1 MLATIVC
8 SRKFDAR
15 FFGFPAHVREA
26 IERALHDLAGR
37 LDTFPHQKL
46 KGVDA
51 YKLRVGNYR
60 VIYEF
65 DRNEGR
71 VHALAADGR
80 HADAIPAVRD
90 AGDDTGE
97 QAAVVRND
105 G

>member
-15 FFGFPAHVREA
+15 FFSFPANVREA
-26 IERALHDLAGR
+26 IEHARHDLAGR

-71 VHALAADGR
+71 VHALAVGDR
-80 HADAIPAVRD
+80 KDIYVR
-90 AGDDTGE
+90 AL
-97 QAAVVRND
+97 
-105 G
+105 

>member
-15 FFGFPAHVREA
+15 FFNFPANVREA
-26 IERALHDLAGR
+26 IERALRDLAGR

-51 YKLRVGNYR
+51 YKLRVGNFR

-65 DRNEGR
+65 DRDDGH
-71 VHALAADGR
+71 VHALAAGDR
-80 HADAIPAVRD
+80 KDIYVR
-90 AGDDTGE
+90 
-97 QAAVVRND
+97 VL
-105 G
+105 

>member
-8 SRKFDAR
+8 SRRFDAR
-15 FFGFPAHVREA
+15 FFNFPESVQRA
-26 IERALHDLAGR
+26 IERALDDLAAR

-71 VHALAADGR
+71 IHVLA
-80 HADAIPAVRD
+80 V
-90 AGDDTGE
+90 GDRKDIY
-97 QAAVVRND
+97 QQPL
-105 G
+105 

>member
-1 MLATIVC
+1 MQATIVC

-15 FFGFPAHVREA
+15 FFNFPANVREA
-26 IERALHDLAGR
+26 TERALDDLVGR

-65 DRNEGR
+65 DRNEGHI
-71 VHALAADGR
+71 HALAVGDR
-80 HADAIPAVRD
+80 KDIYVR
-90 AGDDTGE
+90 
-97 QAAVVRND
+97 VL
-105 G
+105 

>member
-1 MLATIVC
+1 MLATIIC

-15 FFGFPAHVREA
+15 FFGFPANVREA

-65 DRNEGR
+65 DRNEGCIHVLAVGDRKDIYVR
-71 VHALAADGR
+71 V
-80 HADAIPAVRD
+80 P
-90 AGDDTGE
+90 
-97 QAAVVRND
+97 
-105 G
+105 